1 MNATGNQF
9 TEFHAELERVLSNEM
24 FRSSESV
31 RRLLAYLGERSL
43 AGDQAGLKEF
53 TIGVEAFN
61 KPPEYDPQQDPTVRV
76 VASRLRHRLDDYYR
90 TEGADNP
97 VRIEL
102 PKGHYLL
109 KFQTRPGGPGD
120 AQSAPAAQVRKW
132 RRICWA
138 LAAALVIVLLLVAHW
153 RVTLYQRH
161 NEVARISQLWTPE
174 LELLWQPY
182 LQSSRPVLIVL
193 GAPLFT
199 KFSKGFFRDP
209 RVNQWEEAERSER
222 VRIVKEALGSSYA
235 SPWHNFTGVG
245 EASGAFLLC
254 RLLFPRTAGLS
265 LKKSS
270 ALSWED
276 MSAHNVIFLGS
287 PKFIPQLK
295 DLPFDLDFVIEGGS
309 LRNLRPR
316 PGEPEMF
323 HDVWTP
329 SHGALLEDHALVTR
343 LPGLHGHGDI
353 TVLAATS
360 TEGTWA
366 ATEYV
371 TRPQH
376 AKDLV
381 ARLRLA
387 SGKMPESYQ
396 VVIRTKVREQV
407 PIEMSYVT
415 HRVLKPR
422 ASAPFGR

>member
-222 VRIVKEALGSSYA
+222 VRIVKEVLGSSYA

-381 ARLRLA
+381 SRLRLA
-387 SGKMPESYQ
+387 SGKMPDCYQ

>member
-24 FRSSESV
+24 FRNSESV

-61 KPPEYDPQQDPTVRV
+61 KPADYDPQQDPTVRV
-76 VASRLRHRLDDYYR
+76 VASKLRHKLDDYYR

-97 VRIEL
+97 VRLEL

-120 AQSAPAAQVRKW
+120 ARSEAAAQLRKW

-138 LAAALVIVLLLVAHW
+138 LAAVLVIALLLMAHW

-182 LQSSRPVLIVL
+182 LQSSRPILIVL

-199 KFSKGFFRDP
+199 KFAHGFFRD
-209 RVNQWEEAERSER
+209 VKINQWEEAEQSER
-222 VRIVKEALGSSYA
+222 VRIVQKALGSSYA
-235 SPWHNFTGVG
+235 SPWHNFTGIG
-245 EASGAFLLC
+245 EANGAFLLC

-276 MSAHNVIFLGS
+276 MGAHNVIFLGS

-295 DLPFDLDFVIEGGS
+295 DLPFEQDFVIEGGS

-329 SHGALLEDHALVTR
+329 SHGALLEDHAVVTR
-343 LPGLHGHGDI
+343 LPGLHGHGEI

-371 TRPQH
+371 TQPQH

-381 ARLRLA
+381 SRLRLA
-387 SGKMPESYQ
+387 SGKIPESYQ

-422 ASAPFGR
+422 TAAPAGR

>member
-422 ASAPFGR
+422 ASAPAGR

>member
-109 KFQTRPGGPGD
+109 KFQTRPAGLGD

-138 LAAALVIVLLLVAHW
+138 LAAVLAIALLLMAHW

-161 NEVARISQLWTPE
+161 NEVTRISQLWTSE

-182 LQSSRPVLIVL
+182 LQSGRPILIVL

-199 KFSKGFFRDP
+199 KFAKGFFRDP

-235 SPWHNFTGVG
+235 SPWHNFTGIG

-254 RLLFPRTAGLS
+254 KLLFPRTAGLS

-270 ALSWED
+270 ALDWED

-316 PGEPEMF
+316 PGEPEKF
-323 HDVWTP
+323 PEVWTP

-353 TVLAATS
+353 TILAASS

-381 ARLRLA
+381 SRLRLA
-387 SGKMPESYQ
+387 SGKLPESYQ
-396 VVIRTKVREQV
+396 VVIRTRVREQV

-415 HRVLKPR
+415 HRVLKPH
-422 ASAPFGR
+422 APAPSGR

>member
-381 ARLRLA
+381 SRLRLA
-387 SGKMPESYQ
+387 SGKMPDCYQ